1 MKTTILAV
9 FALLGF
15 AVNLWAES
23 PPLPETG
30 KVLLLDNDLIIEGD
44 VVRVKDEYS
53 VKRDGAGEVL
63 IPENRVVK
71 LTQSKAEAFEF
82 LRKKV
87 KATDPDARIKLARW
101 GLIHQLHPEALE
113 EAEAALKLRPD
124 DVQGKALVNGLKQL
138 IEKPIAVNQP
148 DARGTVGD
156 SEEVVMP
163 TGFNAN
169 SFGPFTTK
177 VQPLLMNLCAS
188 CHATGKGGNYKLVR
202 VFEASSNRK
211 GTLTNLAATLNQ
223 IARDKPGA
231 SSLLAKSVTA
241 HGESAK
247 SPIHDPNASSFA
259 ILEEWVTTALKRN
272 EESVTADRGGGFA
285 ANKPVYVEPEETA
298 KRPPSRPPLLGGN
311 VLLKAEEENPSPSKP
326 PPAKSNGT
334 FGSESSPPRPVKK
347 DKEAPPVKDEF
358 DPSIFNQQTVPKK

>member
-1 MKTTILAV
+1 MKTTILAA

-15 AVNLWAES
+15 AVNLRAES
-23 PPLPETG
+23 PTPPETG

-71 LTQSKAEAFEF
+71 LAQSKAEAFEF
-82 LRKKV
+82 LRKKA
-87 KATDPDARIKLARW
+87 KSSDADARIKLARW

-124 DVQGKALVNGLKQL
+124 DVQAKALVKGLKQL

-148 DARGTVGD
+148 DARGAASD
-156 SEEVVMP
+156 SEEVAMP
-163 TGFNAN
+163 SGFNAN
-169 SFGPFTTK
+169 SFGPFATK

-223 IARDKPGA
+223 IARDKPG
-231 SSLLAKSVTA
+231 SSPLLAKAVSA

-247 SPIHDPNASSFA
+247 SPIHDPQASSFA
-259 ILEEWVTTALKRN
+259 VLEEWATTALKKN
-272 EESVTADRGGGFA
+272 EESATAERGGGFA
-285 ANKPVYVEPEETA
+285 TNKPTHVEPEETV
-298 KRPPSRPPLLGGN
+298 KRPPPRPPLLGGN
-311 VLLKAEEENPSPSKP
+311 VLLKTEEESQSPAKPST
-326 PPAKSNGT
+326 AKSNGT
-334 FGSESSPPRPVKK
+334 FGSESSPPQPMKK
-347 DKEAPPVKDEF
+347 EKEAPPVTDEF

>member
-1 MKTTILAV
+1 MKTTILAA

-15 AVNLWAES
+15 AVNLRAES
-23 PPLPETG
+23 PILPETG

-71 LTQSKAEAFEF
+71 LAQSKAEAFEF
-82 LRKKV
+82 LRRKA
-87 KATDPDARIKLARW
+87 KATDPDVRIKLARW

-124 DVQGKALVNGLKQL
+124 DIQAKALVKGLKQL
-138 IEKPIAVNQP
+138 IEKPIAVIQP
-148 DARGTVGD
+148 GSRGTVGE
-156 SEEVVMP
+156 SEEVAMP
-163 TGFNAN
+163 NGFNAN

-223 IARDKPGA
+223 VARDKPG
-231 SSLLAKSVTA
+231 SSPLLTRSVTA

-259 ILEEWVTTALKRN
+259 ILEEWAATALKRN
-272 EESVTADRGGGFA
+272 DESATAERGGGFA
-285 ANKPVYVEPEETA
+285 TNKPIYVEPEETVN
-298 KRPPSRPPLLGGN
+298 RPPSRPPLLGGN
-311 VLLKAEEENPSPSKP
+311 VFLKAEEEKQSPSKP
-326 PPAKSNGT
+326 PAAKSNGT
-334 FGSESSPPRPVKK
+334 FGSESAPSQPVKK
-347 DKEAPPVKDEF
+347 EKETPAVKDEF